1 MGDCLMLTTLYMLFM
16 AFGMFLLSFCGLM
29 IALSMWQKSKTIC
42 DECKDKIDA

>member
-1 MGDCLMLTTLYMLFM
+1 MGDCLMLTTFYMLFM
-16 AFGMFLLSFCGLM
+16 AFGMFLLSFCGLV

>member
-1 MGDCLMLTTLYMLFM
+1 MGDCLMLHLFYNLFM
-16 AFGMFLLSFCGLM
+16 AGCLFLLSFCGLM

>member
-1 MGDCLMLTTLYMLFM
+1 MLFM
-16 AFGMFLLSFCGLM
+16 ASGMFLLSFCGLM